1 MGDAV
6 IKNQDFVR
14 RPSKCKDLP
23 KFKRRLYQVWKGRNK
38 FLCRGRLIFGP
49 DASSLLLSASLIGIP
64 ALTFCVKMLLR
75 IQAVNCRYG
84 HIVVI
89 VGFLIAILDLIFL
102 FMTSARNPG
111 IIPRNSRPPDSDDSL
126 NSSISSIE
134 WIHPATTDL
143 KLPRTKDIFVN
154 GFLVKV
160 KFCDTCLLYRPPRS
174 SHCSMCNNCVQRF
187 DHHCPWVGQC
197 IGVRNYWTFI
207 LFISTSTLLCIYV
220 FTFTLWHLLK
230 EQGSMYHSMSKD
242 VISLIL
248 LVYCFIVVWFVGG
261 LSIFHFYLI
270 CTNQT
275 TYENFRYHYDK
286 NENPYNHGTLKNIK
300 EFLFSQSV
308 PSLVN
313 FREWVYEEDDTIAG
327 STAKKSVGDI
337 PSLNRRIDLEHGIL
351 DKDGMP
357 EDAQTLDNSSTDDS
371 LKEGEGRDINVDHFS
386 ILAAQQEAID
396 VVVDGDLGPSI
407 ATP

>member
-1 MGDAV
+1 MQGSR
-6 IKNQDFVR
+6 IKILFIGPQNAR
-14 RPSKCKDLP
+14 ILP
-23 KFKRRLYQVWKGRNK
+23 NSRKGFIKFGRK
-38 FLCRGRLIFGP
+38 FLCGGRLIFGP
-49 DASSLLLSASLIGIP
+49 DAASLLLSASLIGIP
-64 ALTFCVKMLLR
+64 ALTFCIKMLLR
-75 IQAVNCRYG
+75 IQTVNYVYG
-84 HIVVI
+84 HTVVI
-89 VGFLIAILDLIFL
+89 VGFLLAILDLVFL

-111 IIPRNSRPPDSDDSL
+111 IVPRNSRPPDSDDSL

-134 WIHPATTDL
+134 WIHPATPNL

-154 GFLVKV
+154 GFLVRV

-174 SHCSMCNNCVQRF
+174 SHCSVCNNCVQRF

-230 EQGSMYHSMSKD
+230 EPGSTYHCMSKD
-242 VISLIL
+242 FVSLIL

-286 NENPYNHGTLKNIK
+286 NENPYNRGTLKNIK
-300 EFLFSQSV
+300 EFIFSQSV

-313 FREWVYEEDDTIAG
+313 FREWVDEEDDTSAG
-327 STAKKSVGDI
+327 STAKKFVGDI
-337 PSLNRRIDLEHGIL
+337 PNLNRRIDLERGML
-351 DKDGMP
+351 GKDGIS
-357 EDAQTLDNSSTDDS
+357 EDAQTLDNSSTNGS
-371 LKEGEGRDINVDHFS
+371 LKEGEGRDINFDHFS
-386 ILAAQQEAID
+386 ILAAQEEAIE
-396 VVVDGDLGPSI
+396 VVVDDDLEPRI
-407 ATP
+407 ATPELNP